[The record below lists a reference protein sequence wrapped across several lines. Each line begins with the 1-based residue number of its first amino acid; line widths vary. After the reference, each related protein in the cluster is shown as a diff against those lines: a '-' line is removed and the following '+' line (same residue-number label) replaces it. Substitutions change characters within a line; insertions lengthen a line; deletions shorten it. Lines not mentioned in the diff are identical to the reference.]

1 MKINIYILLLCGL
14 MAVSCNQNKEDILDY
29 VNPNLGTVHSR
40 WFVYTPASEPFGL
53 AKLGASTNGTYGNKD
68 GWEAVPANNKS
79 FRQSC
84 FRKWQPIRIPL
95 DSVPC

>member
-1 MKINIYILLLCGL
+1 MKIKKYILLLCGL

-53 AKLGASTNGTYGNKD
+53 AKLGASTNGLTTRAISRSQ
-68 GWEAVPANNKS
+68 AV
-79 FRQSC
+79 
-84 FRKWQPIRIPL
+84 
-95 DSVPC
+95 